1 MIAMR
6 PRISPFTLIAGIA
19 LAAIVLG
26 AVAAPWLAGDP
37 LDTSRAAL
45 QTPSTGTPLGT
56 DLLGRDVWSRLLW
69 GGRRTL
75 GMGAMAGGIA
85 VALGLVFGLAAG
97 LPRSRWLA
105 PLLLRVIDALLAFPG
120 LLLALLLVTIA
131 VGQNGVHAGPWPVA
145 VAAGL
150 SGAPGFARL
159 TYGVLHALAQRPWV
173 EAAEAIGATRRR
185 VLLVHLL
192 PNAGG
197 TLLVY
202 ATLQVGWSLL
212 GVTGLAFLGLA
223 GGPAIPE
230 WGSMLAEARLALPAA
245 PWVATAPAVAI
256 TATVFAV
263 NVLGD
268 AMVDRYAAP

>member
-1 MIAMR
+1 MGAR
-6 PRISPFTLIAGIA
+6 TSPLTVIAGIA
-19 LAAIVLG
+19 LAAIVIG
-26 AVAAPWLAGDP
+26 VIVAPFLTGDP

-45 QTPSTGTPLGT
+45 QPPDASTPLGT

-75 GMGAMAGGIA
+75 GMGALAGAIA
-85 VALGLVFGLAAG
+85 VGAGLAVGLIAG

-105 PLLLRVIDALLAFPG
+105 PVLLRVIDALLAFPG

-131 VGQNGVHAGPWPVA
+131 VGQYGARAGPWPVA
-145 VAAGL
+145 LAVGL

-159 TYGVLHALAQRPWV
+159 TYGVLHALAGRPWV
-173 EAAEAIGATRRR
+173 EAAEAIGATRQR

-192 PNAGG
+192 PNAGAP
-197 TLLVY
+197 LLVY
-202 ATLQVGWSLL
+202 ATLQLGWSLL

-223 GGPAIPE
+223 GGPSIPE

-245 PWVATAPAVAI
+245 PWVATAPAAAI

-268 AMVDRYAAP
+268 ALVDRYAQ